1 MPIWND
7 LITRGC
13 LAVLP
18 GEWNWFS
25 GAVRRALLASHADVL
40 ITLGGGEG
48 VEHYGSLFQ
57 ARSKP
62 VIPLDLQIGSSSND
76 GRGGSLRIL
85 DRVRSDPRLFFPLLA
100 PDTVNAHLESLAT
113 RQGLTTATEI
123 ADGVIRFLRTISPPT
138 AFYVRLLNSE
148 TSEFDAV
155 EQFFRTVVDPF
166 VCRLDYTPVQM
177 GRTPASKPFL
187 NVEIFTRIHESTLVI
202 ADLIGMRP
210 NCLVE
215 LGYALALGR
224 QVVVSAM
231 KGTDMPFD
239 IQSVDQFIWD
249 PEASDD
255 STLVKLDFSRKKVC
269 AGRIR
274 TTVPTPGYNIQSLFR
289 ILAQHTVA
297 LKCAKSLEL
306 PQNGFLRENQ
316 DMRMSWRAVA
326 STPPPAWHTTF
337 NRVLLSDPSSSTSG
351 TQRTLW
357 SVTTSAR

>member
-1 MPIWND
+1 MAAEKGGHPLTFDWTIFSALHKYVDQAPPGSVTLASTVTTSKTYAQIPEDRMPIWND

-155 EQFFRTVVDPF
+155 ERFFRTVVDPF

-202 ADLIGMRP
+202 ADLTGMRP

-255 STLVKLDFSRKKVC
+255 STLVKLRDHWRMISGRPALVEAQ
-269 AGRIR
+269 AGL
-274 TTVPTPGYNIQSLFR
+274 T
-289 ILAQHTVA
+289 
-297 LKCAKSLEL
+297 
-306 PQNGFLRENQ
+306 
-316 DMRMSWRAVA
+316 
-326 STPPPAWHTTF
+326 
-337 NRVLLSDPSSSTSG
+337 
-351 TQRTLW
+351 
-357 SVTTSAR
+357 